1 MKSGLL
7 IDAIVRQTTVL
18 LAQISTAAGIRAPL
32 AHVADEVFI
41 SLAREIEAQG
51 VGRKVAADMFGLA
64 LRTYQKKVQRLA
76 ESATRREE
84 TLWEAVLDFVSERTS
99 ATREQILMNFR
110 RDGEREVIGV
120 LSDLVGSG
128 LIHASGRGTAA
139 VYGPTTDAERRLLAE
154 AAERESLDALAW
166 ATVRGNTG
174 MTSVSLAESL
184 RLDLTATRE
193 LVRRLISEGRVARK
207 LDSDDAVL
215 QASPLVIPVGAEM
228 GWEAA
233 VLDHFRAVANAI
245 AAKLRRG
252 SQRATKDDIVG
263 GSTLSFKLSAGH
275 PHWERVRGL
284 LARVRTEAH
293 TLWREVE
300 DYNVEH
306 GVADDPDAALVW
318 FYFGQYVE
326 PDLQEGNS

>member
-32 AHVADEVFI
+32 AHVADEVFV

-76 ESATRREE
+76 ESATQREE
-84 TLWEAVLDFVSERTS
+84 TLWEAVLDFVSERS
-99 ATREQILMNFR
+99 SVTREQVLERFR

-128 LIHASGRGTAA
+128 LIHASGRGNAA
-139 VYGPTTDAERRLLAE
+139 VYGPTSDAERRLMVDTAE
-154 AAERESLDALAW
+154 QESLDALAW
-166 ATVRGNTG
+166 ATIRGSSG
-174 MTSVSLAESL
+174 MTIAKLAEAL
-184 RLDLTATRE
+184 KLDIDAARALT
-193 LVRRLISEGRVARK
+193 RRLVAEGRVARHAT
-207 LDSDDAVL
+207 LDDAVL
-215 QASPLVIPVGAEM
+215 RASPLVIPVGAEM

-245 AAKLRRG
+245 GAKLRHG
-252 SQRATKDDIVG
+252 AQRATEADIVG
-263 GSTLSFKLSAGH
+263 GSTLSFKLNADH
-275 PHWERVRGL
+275 PHWDRVRGL
-284 LARVRTEAH
+284 LARVRSEAQS
-293 TLWREVE
+293 LWHEVE
-300 DYNVEH
+300 AYNVEH

-326 PDLQEGNS
+326 PEASEGNP